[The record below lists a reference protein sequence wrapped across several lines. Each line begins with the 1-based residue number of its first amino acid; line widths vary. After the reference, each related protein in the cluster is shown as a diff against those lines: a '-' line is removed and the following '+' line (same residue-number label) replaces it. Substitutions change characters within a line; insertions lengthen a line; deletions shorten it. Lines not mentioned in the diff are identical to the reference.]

1 MNIIQYFQV
10 VVNILAVQ
18 VFYKFL
24 FYFNENW
31 AQIFCVFSLQLLI
44 FSFMNPKILKIQ
56 IIILIWSNFEYFS

>member
-1 MNIIQYFQV
+1 MNIIQYFHV

-44 FSFMNPKILKIQ
+44 ISFMNPKILKIE